1 MYCGVDEHG
10 PVVDVLF
17 RAHRDTESAA
27 FFRLALA
34 RTGWRP
40 AQVISDHHQPY
51 VKGVREVLP
60 EVKHVRTGLHRAR
73 GETTKPI
80 ERSHVPVKDRL
91 RPMRGL
97 HSIASGQRLAEGI
110 ELGHALRRGD
120 IHVGT
125 APRPHQSG
133 RRPHERAREVAAA
146 FTRLAQRLAYP
157 A

>member
-80 ERSHVPVKDRL
+80 ERSHVLVRDRL
-91 RPMRGL
+91 RGARGVK
-97 HSIASGQRLAEGI
+97 SLATGPRFFEGF
-110 ELGHALRRGD
+110 EALPALRYGHAGLATRVPD
-120 IHVGT
+120 
-125 APRPHQSG
+125 
-133 RRPHERAREVAAA
+133 HERSEERRVGKEC
-146 FTRLAQRLAYP
+146 RSRW
-157 A
+157 